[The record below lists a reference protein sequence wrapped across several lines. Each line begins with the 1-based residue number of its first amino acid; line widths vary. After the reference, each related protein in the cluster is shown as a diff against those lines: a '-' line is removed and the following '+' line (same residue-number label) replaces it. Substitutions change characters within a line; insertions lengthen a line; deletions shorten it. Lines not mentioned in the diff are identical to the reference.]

1 MVSFWNKKV
10 SENILHFCQVI
21 LFYFTKQNMLEKNI
35 VGVSDVEFGQKIEI
49 KQEEVL
55 DLCSFL
61 QPKYKPTI
69 QI

>member
-1 MVSFWNKKV
+1 
-10 SENILHFCQVI
+10 
-21 LFYFTKQNMLEKNI
+21 MLEKNI